1 MVGGRD
7 HSSEQPNSVIS
18 PCAED
23 EEQEPLP
30 TAKFLI
36 AFFLKKTLFFCD
48 DCADNT
54 SPRHSSYHGGDI
66 ASRTLEG
73 GDDEWQLPPYAGHS
87 TSAIRR
93 RNATTSATG
102 AVSPSME
109 EIATRLSAF
118 QEYEQFNSYPSND
131 AGFLFNLPKSNLS
144 SAQTCFFPNNST
156 SSSAIPCGDAILGK
170 QEPPQQ
176 QNPHPRYHQQTVLSR
191 KGADTSST
199 YHDNALLVDIASVIT
214 PNSRRERVTSF
225 TYVVMCQFV
234 KAAFDQTDRKGNRA
248 KTPLGYVGLKCKYCG
263 GEGMRTGRYFP
274 SSLKT
279 FTDTTK
285 TLLPMYC
292 HLSLCHK
299 CPEDMKSLIS
309 RLHDRHEVELKVLKG
324 KKLHGGTTPFY
335 RQIWTSLHADASS
348 RKKDRRRT
356 WS

>member
-1 MVGGRD
+1 
-7 HSSEQPNSVIS
+7 
-18 PCAED
+18 
-23 EEQEPLP
+23 
-30 TAKFLI
+30 
-36 AFFLKKTLFFCD
+36 
-48 DCADNT
+48 
-54 SPRHSSYHGGDI
+54 
-66 ASRTLEG
+66 
-73 GDDEWQLPPYAGHS
+73 
-87 TSAIRR
+87 
-93 RNATTSATG
+93 
-102 AVSPSME
+102 ME

-118 QEYEQFNSYPSND
+118 QEYEEFNSYPSND
-131 AGFLFNLPKSNLS
+131 AATNKSVYDGSLFNLPKSNLL
-144 SAQTCFFPNNST
+144 SAQTCFLFPNNST
-156 SSSAIPCGDAILGK
+156 SSSVIPCGGDTILGK

-176 QNPHPRYHQQTVLSR
+176 QNRHPRYHQQTVLSR

-199 YHDNALLVDIASVIT
+199 YDHEDNALLVDIASVIT
-214 PNSRRERVTSF
+214 PNLRRERVTSF

-248 KTPLGYVGLKCKYCG
+248 KTSLGYVGLKCKYCG

-348 RKKDRRRT
+348 RKKDRRT